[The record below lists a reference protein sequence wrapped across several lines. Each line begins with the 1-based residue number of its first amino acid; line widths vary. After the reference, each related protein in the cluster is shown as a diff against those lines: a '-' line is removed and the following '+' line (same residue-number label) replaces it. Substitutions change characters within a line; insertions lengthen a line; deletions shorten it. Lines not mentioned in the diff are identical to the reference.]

1 MKNTYQG
8 EAMKK
13 LAVLLVAVG
22 FGVIAMPSAGAAEID
37 AAAIY
42 KSKCAAC
49 HGADGKGQTVMG
61 KNFHLRD
68 LGSEAVQKQKGE
80 EIENIIANGKGKMPA
95 YKGKLSE
102 AEIDALVTYIRSFAP
117 KK

>member
-1 MKNTYQG
+1 
-8 EAMKK
+8 MKK
-13 LAVLLVAVG
+13 STAFLPAVVLVLGLTSPAY
-22 FGVIAMPSAGAAEID
+22 ADID

-61 KNFHLRD
+61 KTLHARD
-68 LGSEAVQKQKGE
+68 LGSDDVQKMKSE
-80 EIENIIANGKGKMPA
+80 ELEKIITEGRNKMPS

-102 AEIDALVTYIRSFAP
+102 AEIDALVKYIRTFAAP
-117 KK
+117 K